1 MSSASAFK
9 KLSHREHVLEL
20 VNAMRGTVVMGTG
33 AAIRS
38 RYGIEADVAAMF
50 HEPVSAGLHVRAMLW
65 LGGDA
70 TEADVRAKFVHE
82 ARLVTR
88 EIIQN

>member
-1 MSSASAFK
+1 MAIDHEVSAFGGRF
-9 KLSHREHVLEL
+9 LS
-20 VNAMRGTVVMGTG
+20 
-33 AAIRS
+33 RS
-38 RYGIEADVAAMF
+38 LGDDDGIAFGRTSAGIEADVAAMF